1 MSQLDVQVVPF
12 GPHTANALCV
22 LGESLGLRCARID
35 LAGCTAK
42 SELLARIGAAL
53 EFPDWFGGNWDALYD
68 CLDDLGWL
76 KATGHLLVIENAGTL
91 RAQAPEDSVT
101 LLDVCEE
108 AARSW
113 RERGVT
119 FRVIVGLD

>member
-1 MSQLDVQVVPF
+1 MNQGDVQVVPF
-12 GPHTANALCV
+12 GPHTADALCA
-22 LGESLGLRCARID
+22 LGASLGLRCARID
-35 LAGCTAK
+35 LAGCADK
-42 SELLARIGAAL
+42 SDLLTRIGAAL

-68 CLDDLGWL
+68 CLDDLSWL
-76 KATGHLLVIENAGTL
+76 KATGHLLLIENVGAL
-91 RAQAPEDSVT
+91 RAQAPEYFVT

-113 RERGVT
+113 QQRGVT